1 MCKNSTNRYWR
12 KIMGKAEQNEQLRQL
27 AESLSCVTGLKF
39 VIYDANRRIVA
50 SKPDGMCTFC
60 TEIRRSAELTKRCLG
75 CDAYGFDQCDRTQ
88 QPCTYH
94 CHMNVLEVVAP
105 IMDKNYRI
113 GYVMIGQ
120 FLDYDD
126 RSALHEAAVKTA
138 AEYRLDEARL
148 HRGIEEL
155 RSYNAEYLHAAM
167 QLLEMS
173 ASYIWMNQ
181 ILTVNRDSFTYNLDC
196 YIREHLNEEL
206 SVERLCRTF
215 GLSTSAMYQLARRQ
229 FGCGISAYINHCRVE
244 RAKQLLNEET
254 ISVGEVA
261 AAVGI
266 YDANYFIRL
275 FKKETGITPKKYQG
289 VQAEE

>member
-1 MCKNSTNRYWR
+1 MK
-12 KIMGKAEQNEQLRQL
+12 KAEQDEQLRNL
-27 AESLSCVTGLKF
+27 AANLSRVTGLKF

-50 SKPDGMCTFC
+50 AEPSTMCTFC
-60 TEIRRSAELTKRCLG
+60 SEIRKNPELTERCLS
-75 CDAYGFDQCDRTQ
+75 CDAYGFDQCDRTM

-94 CHMNVLEVVAP
+94 CHMNVMEVVAP

-126 RSALHEAAVKTA
+126 RTALHEAATKTA
-138 AEYRLDEARL
+138 AEYGLNEARL

-155 RSYNAEYLHAAM
+155 HSYNAQYLHAAI
-167 QLLEMS
+167 QVLEMS

-196 YIREHLNEEL
+196 YIQEHLAEPL
-206 SVERLCRTF
+206 SIETLCRVF
-215 GLSTSAMYQLARRQ
+215 GVSAGTLYQLARRQ
-229 FGCGISAYINHCRVE
+229 FGCGIAAYINRCRIT
-244 RAKQLLNEET
+244 RAKQLLQEEKF
-254 ISVGEVA
+254 SVGETA

-275 FKKETGITPKKYQG
+275 FKKEVGCTPKKYQLMQG
-289 VQAEE
+289 E